1 MTSKKYSKDNKRA
14 VIICGPTASGKSA
27 LGLAVSERFKGSI
40 IGADSRQIYKKLD
53 IGTAKPS
60 AADMS
65 EVPHYMIDI
74 VDVTEEFSA
83 ARFAELAKVYLEQI
97 LDLGRIP
104 VVVGGAGLYLEALTA
119 GIVEA
124 PPKDDEV
131 RNELERR
138 LGEEGS
144 ERLHE
149 ELRRIDPDS
158 ADDISPNDPVRIVR
172 ALEIFE
178 LTGETPSLIRKAG
191 RYSVPDAE
199 FLWIGIDLP
208 REKLY
213 ERINARVDVMV
224 GSGLVEEVRKLV
236 DDGMGEALRKK
247 KIVGYTEI
255 LDAFEGKHSI
265 PVAVNLIK
273 QHTRNYAKRQL
284 TWFRNRLSPY
294 WVNPFES
301 GFHGKVFELIDDY
314 LKRT

>member
-1 MTSKKYSKDNKRA
+1 MISKKYSKDNKKA
-14 VIICGPTASGKSA
+14 VIICGPTASGKSD
-27 LGLAVSERFKGSI
+27 LGLAVSERIKGSI
-40 IGADSRQIYKKLD
+40 IGADSRQIYKRLD

-60 AADMS
+60 AADMARIS
-65 EVPHYMIDI
+65 HFMIDI
-74 VDVTEEFSA
+74 VDITEEFSA
-83 ARFAELAKVYLEQI
+83 VKFAELAIVYLEQI
-97 LDLGRIP
+97 IDSGRIP
-104 VVVGGAGLYLEALTA
+104 VVVGGAGLYLEALTR

-124 PPKDDEV
+124 PPKDAEV
-131 RNELERR
+131 RDELERR
-138 LGEEGS
+138 IGEEGG

-149 ELRRIDPDS
+149 ELRRIDPES

-191 RYSVPDAE
+191 HYSVPDVE
-199 FLWIGIDLP
+199 FLWIGMDLP

-213 ERINARVDVMV
+213 ERINDRVDRMV
-224 GSGLVEEVRKLV
+224 ESGLVEEVKGLV
-236 DDGMGEALRKK
+236 DDGLGEALINK

-265 PVAVNLIK
+265 PEAVNLIK

-284 TWFRNRLSPY
+284 TWFRNRLSPH
-294 WVNPFES
+294 WVNPLES

>member
-1 MTSKKYSKDNKRA
+1 MISKKYSKENKKA

-27 LGLAVSERFKGSI
+27 LGLAICERFRGSI
-40 IGADSRQIYKKLD
+40 IGADSRQIYKRLD

-60 AADMS
+60 AEDRGKI
-65 EVPHYMIDI
+65 PHYMIDI
-74 VDVTEEFSA
+74 VEIAEEFSA
-83 ARFAELAKVYLEQI
+83 VRFAELAKVYIEQI
-97 LDLGRIP
+97 FSSGRIP
-104 VVVGGAGLYLEALTA
+104 VVAGGAGLYLESLTR

-124 PPKDDEV
+124 PPKDDEI

-138 LGEEGS
+138 IREEGS

-149 ELRRIDPDS
+149 ELRRIDPES
-158 ADDISPNDPVRIVR
+158 ADDISPGDSVRVVR

-178 LTGETPSLIRKAG
+178 LSGEAPSLIRKTG
-191 RYSVPDAE
+191 RYSVPDVE

-213 ERINARVDVMV
+213 EKINARVDEMV
-224 GSGLVEEVRKLV
+224 ESGLIKEVKKLV
-236 DDGMGEALRKK
+236 DDGMGGVLRKK
-247 KIVGYTEI
+247 KIVGYIEI
-255 LDAFEGKHSI
+255 LDAFEGRHSI
-265 PVAVNLIK
+265 PEAVRLIK

-284 TWFRNRLSPY
+284 TWFRNRLSPQ
-294 WVNPFES
+294 WVNPLES